1 MDPLSITASTLTV
14 LTALETTFS
23 LIRSFRDAPGQLEAL
38 SNEVTDIT
46 AIVTEIDQMLHNTHE
61 NDGTPDGKER
71 YLVRALCN
79 IQDKVQKLEILVQS
93 CSRSGATKISRTA
106 WLRVKSKAQNL
117 QVELRDGRLNL
128 ALALGT
134 FSAYISLSISNNS
147 GY

>member
-14 LTALETTFS
+14 LAALETTFS

-46 AIVTEIDQMLHNTHE
+46 VIVTEIDQMLRNTHK
-61 NDGTPDGKER
+61 NNGTPAGKDR
-71 YLVRALCN
+71 YLVRALSN
-79 IQDKVQKLEILVQS
+79 IQDKVQRLEALVQS
-93 CSRSGATKISRTA
+93 CRRSGAAKISRAA